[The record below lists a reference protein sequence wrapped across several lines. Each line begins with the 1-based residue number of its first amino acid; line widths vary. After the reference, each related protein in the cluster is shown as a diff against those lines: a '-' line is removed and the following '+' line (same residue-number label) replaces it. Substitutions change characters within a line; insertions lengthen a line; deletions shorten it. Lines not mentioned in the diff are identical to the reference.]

1 MKAYFLRRLLLIPL
15 TLLGITAL
23 VFSINRTAKG
33 GPVERSLAS
42 LVGGEGKR
50 SRAQAGS
57 SSITPAQVLDIEEK
71 VAGKNRDKSILRAYG
86 EWLGV
91 VPRDIEKKGQEF
103 PKGATEV
110 EMAVPGTIY
119 TVTVTRNGDQA
130 SFKGPEGVELS
141 DWQVRLR
148 SPEEQ
153 AKRWDKWM
161 GIALPAMPEYRAV
174 LYKPAY
180 DGLFQG
186 SLGMSEKYQ
195 EPVASMIL
203 QRMPVSLYFGVIE
216 ILLIYGICLPLG
228 ILKAIKHRTWV
239 DNVSSVAIFTGYSIP
254 GYALGSLMVVVLG
267 AQLGWFPI
275 RGFTGDDFD
284 TLSLAGK
291 IKDLASHTFM
301 PLLCYLVGSFAM
313 MTMLVKNNLMD
324 NLAADYVRTATAKGV
339 SYPRAVFGH
348 AFRNSIIP
356 IATTFGDN
364 LAYLIA
370 GSVLIEKIFD
380 IDGFGLLQYSAVLER
395 DEAVMLGV
403 LFIAAVLT
411 AFGKIISDLAVV
423 LVDPRVSYK

>member
-23 VFSINRTAKG
+23 VFAINRLAKG
-33 GPVERSLAS
+33 GPVETALTA

-50 SRAQAGS
+50 TRAQAGS
-57 SSITPAQVLDIEEK
+57 SSVTAAQVLEIEEK
-71 VAGKNRDKSILRAYG
+71 KNYDKSILRGYA
-86 EWLGV
+86 EWLGAA
-91 VPRDIEKKGQEF
+91 PRDIQKTGEEF
-103 PKGATEV
+103 PKGATQVEV
-110 EMAVPGTIY
+110 AVPGTVY
-119 TVTVTRNGDQA
+119 TVTVTRDGGQV
-130 SFKGPEGVELS
+130 SFKGPEGVDLS

-153 AKRWDKWM
+153 VRRWDKWM
-161 GIALPAMPEYRAV
+161 GGVTLADKPEYRAV

-180 DGLFQG
+180 DGLLQG
-186 SLGMSEKYQ
+186 SLGTSEKYQ
-195 EPVASMIL
+195 EPVISMIRE
-203 QRMPVSLYFGVIE
+203 RMPVSAYFGVIQ
-216 ILLIYGICLPLG
+216 ILILYSVCLPLG

-239 DNVSSVAIFTGYSIP
+239 DNLSSAAIFTGYSIP

-267 AQLGWFPI
+267 AKLGWFPI
-275 RGFTGDDFD
+275 RGFTGDDFE
-284 TLSLAGK
+284 TLPLAGK

-301 PLLCYLVGSFAM
+301 PLVCYLIGSFAM

-324 NLAADYVRTATAKGV
+324 NMASDYVRTATAKGV

-364 LAYLIA
+364 LAYLVA
-370 GSVLIEKIFD
+370 GSILIEKVFD
-380 IDGFGLLQYSAVLER
+380 IDGFGLLQFTSVVER
-395 DEAVMLGV
+395 DGPVMLGV
-403 LFIAAVLT
+403 LFVAAVLT
-411 AFGKIISDLAVV
+411 AFGKIISDLLVA